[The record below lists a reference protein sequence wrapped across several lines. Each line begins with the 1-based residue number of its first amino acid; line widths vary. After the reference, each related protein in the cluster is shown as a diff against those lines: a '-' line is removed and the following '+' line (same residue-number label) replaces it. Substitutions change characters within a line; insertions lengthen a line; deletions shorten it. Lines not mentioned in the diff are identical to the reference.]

1 MKSHYA
7 VSTASAVKSIIGD
20 NTKAAIGNAKSAE
33 LYDLKILK
41 DNIQDND
48 NNETRFVVVSK
59 EDCEPSKINKTGW

>member
-48 NNETRFVVVSK
+48 NNETRFVCK
-59 EDCEPSKINKTGW
+59 